1 MCISVSKGKAV
12 MMRAEPTTP
21 HTARRDTSY

>member
-1 MCISVSKGKAV
+1 
-12 MMRAEPTTP
+12 MRAEPTTP